1 MNLEGLTVGFAV
13 TGSFCTLETAI
24 KQIAQLKAA
33 GANVIP
39 IMSEIVEKTDTRFGT
54 AEHFKSAMQELSGN
68 TIISTIKDAEPI
80 GPKKLL
86 DALVIAPCT
95 GNTISK
101 LANGIN
107 DTCVTMAAKAHLRN
121 LKPLIV
127 AVSTN
132 DALGAS
138 ARNIGQ
144 LLLAKNIF
152 FVPYGQDDPIKKP
165 NSMIADFNLV
175 VPATIAAVEGKQLQP
190 IIIKST

>member
-13 TGSFCTLETAI
+13 TGSFCTLDVAI
-24 KQIAQLKAA
+24 KQIAHIKAA
-33 GANVIP
+33 GANVVP
-39 IMSEIVEKTDTRFGT
+39 IMSEIVEKTDTRFGSS
-54 AEHFKSAMQELSGN
+54 EHFKSEMEELSGN
-68 TIISTIKDAEPI
+68 SVICTIKDAEPI

-165 NSMIADFNLV
+165 NSMIADFSLI

-190 IIIKST
+190 IIK

>member
-24 KQIAQLKAA
+24 NQITNIKEA

-39 IMSEIVEKTDTRFGT
+39 IMSEIVEKTDTRFGS
-54 AEHFKSAMQELSGN
+54 AEHFKLKMQELSGN
-68 TIISTIKDAEPI
+68 SVISTIKDAEPI
-80 GPKKLL
+80 GPKKFL
-86 DALVIAPCT
+86 DALIIAPCT

-144 LLLAKNIF
+144 LLLAKNIY

-165 NSMIADFNLV
+165 NSMIADFSLI

-190 IIIKST
+190 IIV